1 MSKERFTPGPWSAC
15 KIKHCHPQLIGETCC
30 VKIGENVIELDYK
43 GFGHE
48 NNDYEQSEA
57 NAALIAAAP
66 EMYDILEH
74 YLNLIQAASEGAAI
88 AEQKIF
94 EDIVDIER
102 VLKKA
107 RGEKCGNAT

>member
-1 MSKERFTPGPWSAC
+1 MANYKFTPGPWSAC
-15 KIKHCHPQLIGETCC
+15 RIKHCHPHLIGETCC

-66 EMYDILEH
+66 EMYDMLEH
-74 YLNLIQAASEGAAI
+74 YFNLIQAASEGSAI

-94 EDIVDIER
+94 EDIVDIEKVLNKVR
-102 VLKKA
+102 VKK
-107 RGEKCGNAT
+107 